1 MEMEDE
7 MEKSH
12 SARLSLPQT
21 LGKLALLI
29 IVGIGSSGHS
39 AILNAAETEVPT
51 NYPEAVS
58 SSEAASEESR
68 PSAEGEAETP
78 TAGQD
83 VMIEELD
90 QDPWEPFNE
99 KMFNF
104 NRELDRYV
112 LKPVATGYDTVLPD
126 AVQLGIRNALHN
138 LDVVRRLVNNLL
150 QLKLGGATR
159 EVTRFTINSTIGV
172 AGLFDVAKDGLGIE
186 QSDEDTGQ
194 TFGVY
199 GAGPGPYLVLP
210 LLPVMTVR
218 DGIGY
223 VADGAMN
230 PLNYFIPIGATVGIA
245 ATDTVNERSLHL
257 DEFQQVEE
265 SVIDLYG
272 AVRNAYLQRRAKA
285 ILE

>member
-1 MEMEDE
+1 MENK

-12 SARLSLPQT
+12 SARHLFPQT

-29 IVGIGSSGHS
+29 ALGISGSGHL
-39 AILNAAETEVPT
+39 ALLNAAETEVPT
-51 NYPEAVS
+51 VYPEATS
-58 SSEAASEESR
+58 SSEATSEESR
-68 PSAEGEAETP
+68 PSAESAGEMP
-78 TAGQD
+78 MAGRD

-99 KMFNF
+99 KMFSL
-104 NRELDRYV
+104 NRNLDRYV
-112 LKPVATGYDTVLPD
+112 LKNVARGYDTVLPD
-126 AVQLGIRNALHN
+126 AVQIGIKNALDN

-159 EVTRFTINSTIGV
+159 EVTRFTINSTIGI

-218 DGIGY
+218 DGFGY
-223 VADGAMN
+223 LADGAMN